1 MPSSKRAIKIT
12 ILTKPQCTFCEDAHE
27 LLQRLKGEYPLVVE
41 AIDINSLEGEAMAT
55 AGGIHFPPG
64 IFLDDEPFSYGR
76 VSERKLRRELDR
88 RIGAAKPIR
97 VRYADEAFWP
107 EWAIRGRGRIR

>member
-1 MPSSKRAIKIT
+1 MTNSKRAIKVT
-12 ILTKPQCTFCEDAHE
+12 ILTKPQCGYCEDAHE

-41 AIDINSLEGEAMAT
+41 TIDINSLEGEAMAT

-64 IFLDDEPFSYGR
+64 LFLDDEPFSYGR

-88 RIGAAKPIR
+88 RIGTAKPIR
-97 VRYADEAFWP
+97 VRYADVAFWP
-107 EWAIRGRGRIR
+107 EWAVRDRRRIR